1 MKRQLT
7 AEEALARMEAL
18 CARSEQCTA
27 DIDKKLTAMNLP
39 RQIIEKILYRLHEN
53 RFIDDRRF
61 AQAYCNDK
69 LMFSGWGK
77 RKIVNGL
84 WLKKIPRPMIDEAVG
99 NIDRTEYRKRATEVI
114 SSKISGLGKTAYT
127 PQGRTKALRF
137 AVSRG
142 FEMALSIEIIRKLTS
157 SHGAN

>member
-18 CARSEQCTA
+18 CARAEQCTA
-27 DIDKKLTAMNLP
+27 DIDKKLTAMKLP
-39 RQIIEKILYRLHEN
+39 RPVIDKILDRLHEN
-53 RFIDDRRF
+53 RFIDDSRF

-69 LMFSGWGK
+69 LMFSGWGR

-84 WLKKIPRPMIDEAVG
+84 WLKKIPRSLIDEAIS
-99 NIDRTEYRKRATEVI
+99 NIDPGEYRRRATEVI
-114 SSKISGLGKTAYT
+114 SSKIRGLGETAFT
-127 PQGRTKALRF
+127 PQGKTKVLRF

-142 FEMALSIEIIRKLTS
+142 FEMALSIEIIRKLTAG
-157 SHGAN
+157 HVTN